1 MTTSQSIIPSYTVW
15 IGSQTGE
22 RYQTIKGIS
31 KISVGLAQNNW
42 GVAEVVFA
50 GRDSFGKEFD
60 FGLVQEDGWLEVWR
74 GVNDQPKQMQGESPF
89 LTVLSEQSISKNGA
103 YTIRLVGYSAAFIA
117 SWPIV
122 AYDAGTA
129 YSAKTGAADDMIK
142 EIAAENVGASATDT
156 SRDMSDLLTIQ
167 TDSSEGETIT
177 KSFARRKLNLIYNE
191 LCEASANQGTRLFWD
206 VVLSSPS
213 DLTTRLLQLKTYA
226 GTRGENRGLDSDSP
240 LIFSH
245 KYGNLE
251 NVSLTR
257 DYKGV
262 VNRAFGLGQGTEAAR
277 NVQTASDAT
286 RIAASPFGYIKEAT
300 RQASMATTDNAV
312 LAEAYTLLRDKRVR
326 LQLAGDIVNTPSCQF
341 GTHWNHGDLVVVEEF
356 RERHEAIISPVSLDY
371 SGGKETIH
379 AKLQVEV

>member
-42 GVAEVVFA
+42 GVAEIVFA
-50 GRDSFGKEFD
+50 GRIRNKDFD

-74 GVNDQPKQMQGESPF
+74 GVNDQPKQMLGESPF
-89 LTVLSEQSISKNGA
+89 LTVLSEQQLVGKK
-103 YTIRLVGYSAAFIA
+103 YTIRLVGYTAAFIA

-129 YSAKTGAADDMIK
+129 YSTKTDYADDMIK
-142 EIAAENVGASATDT
+142 TIAAENIGASATDT
-156 SRDMSDLLTIQ
+156 SRDMSNLLTIQ
-167 TDSSEGETIT
+167 SDSSEAETIT
-177 KSFARRKLNLIYNE
+177 KSFARRKLNLIFNE

-206 VVLSSPS
+206 IVLSSPS
-213 DLTTRLLQLKTYA
+213 DLSSRLLQLKTYA
-226 GTRGENRGLDSDSP
+226 GTRGENRGLDSDAP

-251 NVSLTR
+251 NVSLVR
-257 DYKGV
+257 DYKSV
-262 VNRAFGLGQGTEAAR
+262 VNVAYGLGQGNEAAR
-277 NVQTASDAT
+277 NVQQATDTA
-286 RIAASPFGYIKEAT
+286 RIAASPWGQIKEAT

-312 LAEAYTLLRDKRVR
+312 LAEAYTLLRDKRVK
-326 LQLAGDIVNTPSCQF
+326 LQLTGDIVNTPSCQF
-341 GTHWNHGDLVVVEEF
+341 GTHWGHGDLVVVEEF
-356 RERHEAIISPVSLDY
+356 GERFEAIISPVSLDY
-371 SGGKETIH
+371 AGGKETIH